1 MISARG
7 TVTSTMSSPFDL
19 PRNLAAVKAGDQE
32 ARAVLFDRFY
42 GPVREIVHR
51 QLQHDFRKNHRWI
64 LPLFST
70 GDIVQEVFL
79 GVVHHQLDGFVGT
92 DGTDEEAFVQ
102 YLTAIVKHRLVDAMR
117 YHEASRRDVRRRVE
131 QPTQDTTRAGAM
143 GDAAAGD
150 VTPSIAA
157 SIGEQ
162 LGVYNEVMDEMPQK
176 QRRLLELRM
185 EKEESFATIADV
197 LGIASADAARQSFRL
212 AKAKLLVRLR
222 ARGMQPPEE
231 SP

>member
-1 MISARG
+1 MIFARG

-32 ARAVLFDRFY
+32 ARAVLFDRFH
-42 GPVREIVHR
+42 GRVREIVHR

-92 DGTDEEAFVQ
+92 DEEAFVQ

-131 QPTQDTTRAGAM
+131 QSTQDTTRAGAM
-143 GDAAAGD
+143 SDAAAGD
-150 VTPSIAA
+150 ATPSIAA

-222 ARGMQPPEE
+222 ARGLQPPEE